1 MFIKKYFFKIILLI
15 KAWGSTRNEASRAE
29 GVRWKA
35 KGRSFAFKEDAEEE
49 GADEE
54 QKQERV
60 GGAEQDGGR
69 EEKEE
74 AGKEE
79 QEHQEEKGWE
89 EGFQEERVLIIA
101 LKFNY

>member
-1 MFIKKYFFKIILLI
+1 MLKIIPNI
-15 KAWGSTRNEASRAE
+15 KAWGSTSYEACRAE
-29 GVRWKA
+29 GVGWKA
-35 KGRSFAFKEDAEEE
+35 QGRSFAFEEDAEKE
-49 GADEE
+49 GADEDEE
-54 QKQERV
+54 QEGM
-60 GGAEQDGGR
+60 GGAEQNCGR
-69 EEKEE
+69 EAGEE